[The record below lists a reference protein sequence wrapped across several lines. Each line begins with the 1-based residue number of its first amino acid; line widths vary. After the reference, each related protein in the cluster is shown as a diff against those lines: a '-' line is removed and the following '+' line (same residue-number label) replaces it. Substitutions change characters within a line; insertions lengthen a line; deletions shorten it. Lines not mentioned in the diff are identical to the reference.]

1 MFKDEYRKMNESIRP
16 GSELLEKTERSMEEI
31 MNRKNVR
38 RMSARMAV
46 ALALVGVLALTG
58 VAFATGAIQSV
69 FELMRSWGYPVSNV
83 DVEKLNEL
91 AETGFGEQVG
101 QTDYSGEVSVE
112 LVQAYYDGDRMI
124 VGAKYREG
132 KNVVVM
138 TLDHEMMA
146 MTRKDDPAFCAS
158 NYLDDDMP
166 VMIDQN
172 GLLEQKSDLLP
183 SFITKMMT
191 DEEIVAFEQAYEQNG
206 EAGMLIYSAGRSDG
220 VWVDGEMDDI
230 YMNEDYSAQGED
242 GSVLRYVDVRNLPD
256 RCVNRESLTVT
267 LAVTQSVRVIRADA
281 DGVWIAGQRLE
292 RKEFPFEVKKNDQN
306 AYFVYGSFENEVY
319 STKAELRV
327 TDLDVRVMLDMVRPE
342 EWVKAD
348 ETAVSIEEAKVDYIW
363 DYRVVY
369 QDGSHE
375 DVMDTSHSDGS
386 AYRMEGSIAL
396 REGQTQIILRPYY
409 ALSGLVEGEDIV
421 ISLEN
426 GIPSVK

>member
-1 MFKDEYRKMNESIRP
+1 MFKDEYKRMNETIRP
-16 GSELLEKTERSMEEI
+16 DSGLLERTERSMAEI
-31 MNRKNVR
+31 MNKKDAK
-38 RMSARMAV
+38 RMSAKMVV
-46 ALALVGVLALTG
+46 ALAMACVLALTG
-58 VAFATGAIQSV
+58 VAFATGAIENV
-69 FELMRSWGYPVSNV
+69 FELMRSWGYFVNV
-83 DVEKLNEL
+83 DVGKLNEL
-91 AETGFGEQVG
+91 SETGFGEQVG

-146 MTRKDDPAFCAS
+146 MTRKEDPAFCAS
-158 NYLDDDMP
+158 NYLYDDMP

-172 GLLEQKSDLLP
+172 GMLEQKSTLLP

-191 DEEIVAFEQAYEQNG
+191 DAEIIAFEQAYEQNG

-230 YMNEDYSAQGED
+230 YMNDDYSAQGED
-242 GSVLRYVDVRNLPD
+242 GSVLRYVDIRKLPD
-256 RCVNRESLTVT
+256 RCVNRESLTVNF
-267 LAVTQSVRVIRADA
+267 AVTQYVRAVRADA

-292 RKEFPFEVKKNDQN
+292 RKEFPFEVKRNDQEK
-306 AYFVYGSFENEVY
+306 YFVYGSFENEVY
-319 STKAELRV
+319 STEAELCVGALDIRV
-327 TDLDVRVMLDMVRPE
+327 AITMIRPE
-342 EWVKAD
+342 EWIKAD

-363 DYRVVY
+363 DYHVVY
-369 QDGSHE
+369 PDGTHE
-375 DVMDTSHSDGS
+375 DMMDASYSDGS
-386 AYRMEGSIAL
+386 GYHMEGSIAL
-396 REGQTQIILRPYY
+396 REGQKEIILRPYY
-409 ALSGLVEGEDIV
+409 SLSGLVEAEDIV